1 MLFHKIRCI
10 MHTVQCRANCIVH
23 FCIGFIKLTHKDYTD
38 SWCNGWTLAFLNFSL
53 NIFVGFL
60 VLRMMAAVT
69 MITVTTVN
77 KIGKPKL
84 CTIGTFLAFSSSSS
98 WIDFDFLHFLLSSRS
113 FWKNNC
119 ILSLSNLFSP
129 LEFFVIF
136 AIGNCCVTSKKRCQ
150 TIKHINQ
157 LFIGWIR
164 GKLLNHNS
172 SKKNYFKNVNDVSLV
187 SDEF

>member
-1 MLFHKIRCI
+1 MKYIFLSEIMLHHKIRCI

-38 SWCNGWTLAFLNFSL
+38 NWCNGWTLAFLNFSL

-164 GKLLNHNS
+164 GKLLNHNF
-172 SKKNYFKNVNDVSLV
+172 SKKKI
-187 SDEF
+187 